1 MLGATHFQPLVHTR
15 SVLEHRPMITIFFD
29 HPTSWPATLLLLYAM
44 LRASNEHFLFDH
56 THFLA
61 LPLLYAMLLLYATPI
76 CYTVRPRL
84 SGPRLSGS
92 SITLRCLLIASTKF
106 SVLEGAC
113 IWLVLILA
121 ILQVGCLSEIHVYIR
136 IHTC

>member
-1 MLGATHFQPLVHTR
+1 MGCVVQSMDIRGYVVRVLDSPWI
-15 SVLEHRPMITIFFD
+15 SVDTMYHGQSMDICGYNG
-29 HPTSWPATLLLLYAM
+29 HPWIQCTMDSPWIY
-44 LRASNEHFLFDH
+44 
-56 THFLA
+56 
-61 LPLLYAMLLLYATPI
+61 
-76 CYTVRPRL
+76 PR
-84 SGPRLSGS
+84 
-92 SITLRCLLIASTKF
+92 IQCTLRCLLIASTKF